1 VRTIARPE
9 RSASVT
15 EHIGAPRVFQNGGVS
30 FPTQYQQLMRQLRER
45 GLDVSDMRQAQAL
58 ELNLGGG
65 GLEPASAALAG
76 EIRIERLE
84 GPVIGRPVPA
94 AATPSRLR
102 YFLDGTQY
110 TYPAFF
116 VKHIPVFSAL
126 SAAAILTRDRA
137 GNAAIVPGT
146 LRMQHAWIIPSGCQ
160 LPEMQS
166 VCDSLRS
173 VGARIVDPL
182 SALLDDEER
191 YARSVADYGHIER
204 KALQAAR
211 KERENL
217 ERELLRYWSQTNN
230 DDGWIVVDGA
240 LREPVPHAVGLVKS
254 FTYQYLTGEE
264 SAQLFGLKAQHRTG
278 AFIAANRWR
287 QAEDDDEREHDPTD
301 RVLWY
306 LRFWDATGRDA
317 RHALVRIEAA
327 ADLVDSEQIDT
338 LSAWLLAERAP
349 RATADSRWDTLLY
362 PIHLL
367 ERMLKRRVS
376 ADTLA
381 WPGARQRA

>member
-1 VRTIARPE
+1 
-9 RSASVT
+9 
-15 EHIGAPRVFQNGGVS
+15 
-30 FPTQYQQLMRQLRER
+30 MRLFSER
-45 GLDVSDMRQAQAL
+45 GLDVSDMRQAGAL

-65 GLEPASAALAG
+65 GFEPVSAQLAG
-76 EIRIERLE
+76 SIEIDRLE

-94 AATPSRLR
+94 PTVPSRLR

-137 GNAAIVPGT
+137 GNASIVPGT
-146 LRMQHAWIIPSGCQ
+146 LRMQHAWIIPTGCE

-166 VCDSLRS
+166 VCDSLAS
-173 VGARIVDPL
+173 LGARIVDPL
-182 SALLDDEER
+182 AAIAGDEER

-211 KERENL
+211 KERESL
-217 ERELLRYWSQTNN
+217 ERDLLRDWARDND

-240 LREPVPHAVGLVKS
+240 LREPVRNAVGLVKS

-264 SAQLFGLKAQHRTG
+264 SAHLFSLKAQHRTG
-278 AFIAANRWR
+278 AFVAANRWR
-287 QAEDDDEREHDPTD
+287 QAEDDDEREHDPTE

-306 LRFWDATGRDA
+306 LRFWDAAGRDA

-327 ADLVDSEQIDT
+327 SDLRDPDQIDM

-367 ERMLKRRVS
+367 ERMLKRRVN

>member
-1 VRTIARPE
+1 
-9 RSASVT
+9 VT
-15 EHIGAPRVFQNGGVS
+15 EHIGAPRVFENGSAS
-30 FPTQYQQLMRQLRER
+30 FPVQYQQLMRLFSER
-45 GLDVSDMRQAQAL
+45 GLDVSDMRQAGAL

-65 GLEPASAALAG
+65 GFEPTSAALAG
-76 EIRIERLE
+76 EIEITRLE
-84 GPVIGRPVPA
+84 GPVTGRQVPA
-94 AATPSRLR
+94 AVLPSRLR

-126 SAAAILTRDRA
+126 SAAAILTRDRD
-137 GNAAIVPGT
+137 GNVSIVPGT
-146 LRMQHAWIIPSGCQ
+146 LRMQHSWIIPSGCE

-166 VCDSLRS
+166 VCEALNS

-182 SALLDDEER
+182 AAIADDPDR

-211 KERENL
+211 KERETL
-217 ERELLRYWSQTNN
+217 ERALLRDWAASND

-240 LREPVPHAVGLVKS
+240 LREPVPNAVGLVKS

-264 SAQLFGLKAQHRTG
+264 AANLFSLKAQHRTG
-278 AFIAANRWR
+278 AFVAANRWR
-287 QAEDDDEREHDPTD
+287 QAEEEEDRQPDPAD

-306 LRFWDATGRDA
+306 LRFWDAAGRDA
-317 RHALVRIEAA
+317 RHALVRIEASS
-327 ADLVDSEQIDT
+327 DLRDPEQIDT

-367 ERMLKRRVS
+367 ERMLKRRVN

-381 WPGARQRA
+381 WPGARQRG

>member
-1 VRTIARPE
+1 
-9 RSASVT
+9 
-15 EHIGAPRVFQNGGVS
+15 
-30 FPTQYQQLMRQLRER
+30 MRLFSER
-45 GLDVSDMRQAQAL
+45 GLDVSDMRQAGAL

-65 GLEPASAALAG
+65 GFEPTSAALAG
-76 EIRIERLE
+76 EIEITRLE
-84 GPVIGRPVPA
+84 GPVTGRQVPA
-94 AATPSRLR
+94 AVLPSRLR

-126 SAAAILTRDRA
+126 SAAAVLTRDRD
-137 GNAAIVPGT
+137 GNVSIVPGT
-146 LRMQHAWIIPSGCQ
+146 LRMQHSWIIPSGCE

-166 VCDSLRS
+166 VCEALNS

-182 SALLDDEER
+182 AAIADDPDR

-211 KERENL
+211 KERETL
-217 ERELLRYWSQTNN
+217 ERALLRDWAASND

-240 LREPVPHAVGLVKS
+240 LREPVPNAVGLVKS

-264 SAQLFGLKAQHRTG
+264 AANLFSLKAQHRTG
-278 AFIAANRWR
+278 AFVAANRWR
-287 QAEDDDEREHDPTD
+287 QAEEEEDRQPDPAD

-306 LRFWDATGRDA
+306 LRFWDAAGRDA
-317 RHALVRIEAA
+317 RHALVRIEASS
-327 ADLVDSEQIDT
+327 DLRDPEQIDT

-367 ERMLKRRVS
+367 ERMLKRRVN

-381 WPGARQRA
+381 WPGARQRG

>member
-1 VRTIARPE
+1 M
-9 RSASVT
+9 T
-15 EHIGAPRVFQNGGVS
+15 EHIGAPRVFQNGGGS
-30 FPTQYQQLMRQLRER
+30 FPSQYQQLMRHRRER
-45 GLDVSDMRQAQAL
+45 GLDVSDMRQAQAV
-58 ELNLGGG
+58 EQGLGSGG
-65 GLEPASAALAG
+65 FEPASTSLAG
-76 EIRIERLE
+76 DLNITRLE
-84 GPVIGRPVPA
+84 GPVTGRPVPPA
-94 AATPSRLR
+94 ASASRLR

-110 TYPAFF
+110 TYPAFC
-116 VKHIPVFSAL
+116 VRHTPVYSAI
-126 SAAAILTRDRA
+126 SAAAILTRDQA
-137 GNAAIVPGT
+137 GNASIVDGT
-146 LRMQHAWIIPSGCQ
+146 LRMQHAWIIPSGCR

-166 VCDSLRS
+166 ICDALRQI
-173 VGARIVDPL
+173 GGTIVDPL
-182 SALLDDEER
+182 AAIANDEER
-191 YARSVADYGHIER
+191 YARAVEDYGHVER

-211 KERENL
+211 KEREQL
-217 ERELLRYWSQTNN
+217 ERKLLRHWSQTNT

-240 LREPVPHAVGLVKS
+240 LREPVPNAVGLVKS

-287 QAEDDDEREHDPTD
+287 QADEEDEREDHPDD

-306 LRFWDATGRDA
+306 LRFWDAAGRDA

-327 ADLVDSEQIDT
+327 ADLIDPEQIDT
-338 LSAWLLAERAP
+338 ISAWLLAERAP

>member
-1 VRTIARPE
+1 
-9 RSASVT
+9 
-15 EHIGAPRVFQNGGVS
+15 
-30 FPTQYQQLMRQLRER
+30 MRLFSER
-45 GLDVSDMRQAQAL
+45 GVDVSDMRQAGAL

-65 GLEPASAALAG
+65 GFEPASAALAG
-76 EIRIERLE
+76 EIEITRLE

-94 AATPSRLR
+94 ATTPSRLR

-137 GNAAIVPGT
+137 GNASIVPGT
-146 LRMQHAWIIPSGCQ
+146 LRMQHVWIIPTGCQ

-166 VCDSLRS
+166 VCDSLTS
-173 VGARIVDPL
+173 LGARIVDPL
-182 SALLDDEER
+182 AAVAGDEER

-211 KERENL
+211 KERESL
-217 ERELLRYWSQTNN
+217 ERDLLRDWARDND

-240 LREPVPHAVGLVKS
+240 LREPVRNAVGLVKS

-264 SAQLFGLKAQHRTG
+264 SAHLFSLKAQHRTG
-278 AFIAANRWR
+278 AFVAANRWR
-287 QAEDDDEREHDPTD
+287 QAEEDDEREHDPTE

-306 LRFWDATGRDA
+306 LRFWDAAGRDA

-327 ADLVDSEQIDT
+327 ADMRDPAQIDM

-367 ERMLKRRVS
+367 ERMLKRRVN